1 VGDAGGPDY
10 SADQDGSVL
19 PEDMATQ
26 SVRLKEDQLRRE
38 GASQLSIYVVPAVAV
53 VVELTLRLVLA
64 PAEQQLRDLELRS
77 QRELAEKRQ
86 ELLAREEVL
95 RNLEAR
101 LAQVQTSGTPPPQ
114 QQQQLGMS
122 QHGAVHPNLTPG
134 GYAHEEQQHH
144 NGMQQQQ

>member
-1 VGDAGGPDY
+1 MYRTEKLSRSVVGDAGGPDY
-10 SADQDGSVL
+10 SVDQDGSVL

-38 GASQLSIYVVPAVAV
+38 
-53 VVELTLRLVLA
+53 
-64 PAEQQLRDLELRS
+64 EQQLRDLELRS

-101 LAQVQTSGTPPPQ
+101 LAQAQTSGTPPPQ
-114 QQQQLGMS
+114 QQQLGMS
-122 QHGAVHPNLTPG
+122 QHGAMHPNLTPS

-144 NGMQQQQ
+144 NGTQQQQ